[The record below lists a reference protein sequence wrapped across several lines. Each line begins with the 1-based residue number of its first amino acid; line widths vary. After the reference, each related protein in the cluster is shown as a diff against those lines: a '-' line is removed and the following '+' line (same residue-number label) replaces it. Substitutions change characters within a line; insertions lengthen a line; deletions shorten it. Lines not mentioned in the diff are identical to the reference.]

1 MAEHLSMNTVI
12 HAAVRRDLQRFS
24 KALEEFPVGS
34 GSTPGGT
41 PPQPSGSRQ
50 RAAELDRAWQH
61 LDHQLY
67 HHHHSEETIFW
78 PALREAG
85 ADETLVG
92 DLGGEHDRMAEA
104 MARNR
109 GVMTKFAA
117 DPSAGNLEQA
127 KVAFADLTTAV
138 ETHFVHEER
147 DLEPFQAQVKDS
159 PPMRRAAREI
169 RRTQTP
175 AQAGGYLAW
184 LQDGADPGAQ
194 AFLRQEIPAPVLL
207 VFSRLLGRSYTRRIA
222 STWR

>member
-12 HAAVRRDLQRFS
+12 HAAVRRDLQRFR
-24 KALEEFPVGS
+24 KALEEFPDGTE
-34 GSTPGGT
+34 STPGGT
-41 PPQPSGSRQ
+41 PPEPSGSRQ

-61 LDHQLY
+61 LNHQLY

-104 MARNR
+104 MTRTR
-109 GVMTKFAA
+109 EVMTTFAA
-117 DPSAGNLEQA
+117 EPSAANLEQA

-147 DLEPFQAQVKDS
+147 DLEPFQAQVMES

-169 RRTQTP
+169 RRTQSP

-194 AFLRQEIPAPVLL
+194 AFLRQQVPAPVLL
-207 VFSRLLGRSYTRRIA
+207 VFSRVLGRSYTSKIA

>member
-12 HAAVRRDLQRFS
+12 HAAVRRDLQRFR
-24 KALEEFPVGS
+24 KALEEFPDGTE
-34 GSTPGGT
+34 STPGGT
-41 PPQPSGSRQ
+41 PPEPPGSRQ

-104 MARNR
+104 MTRTR
-109 GVMTKFAA
+109 EVMTTFAA
-117 DPSAGNLEQA
+117 DPSAANLEQA

-147 DLEPFQAQVKDS
+147 DLEPFQAQVMES

-169 RRTQTP
+169 RRTQSP

-194 AFLRQEIPAPVLL
+194 VFLRQQIPAPVLL
-207 VFSRLLGRSYTRRIA
+207 VFSRVLGRSYTSKIA

>member
-24 KALEEFPVGS
+24 KALEEFPI
-34 GSTPGGT
+34 GST
-41 PPQPSGSRQ
+41 Q
-50 RAAELDRAWQH
+50 RAADLDRAWQH

-92 DLGGEHDRMAEA
+92 DLGGEHERMAEA
-104 MARNR
+104 MARTR
-109 GVMTKFAA
+109 EVMSNFAA
-117 DPSAGNLEQA
+117 DPSAGNLEQVKA
-127 KVAFADLTTAV
+127 AFADLTNAV

-147 DLEPFQAQVKDS
+147 DLEPFQAQVKDT
-159 PPMRRAAREI
+159 PPMRRAARQI

-175 AQAGGYLAW
+175 VQAGGYLAW
-184 LQDGADPGAQ
+184 LQDGADPVAK
-194 AFLRQEIPAPVLL
+194 AFLMQEIPAPVLL

>member
-12 HAAVRRDLQRFS
+12 HAAVRRDLQRFR
-24 KALEEFPVGS
+24 KALEELPVGS
-34 GSTPGGT
+34 TE
-41 PPQPSGSRQ
+41 
-50 RAAELDRAWQH
+50 RAADLDRAWQH

-104 MARNR
+104 MTRARE
-109 GVMTKFAA
+109 VMRKFAA

-127 KVAFADLTTAV
+127 KAAFDDLTTAV

-147 DLEPFQAQVKDS
+147 DLEPFQAQVKDT

-169 RRTQTP
+169 RRAQTP

-194 AFLRQEIPAPVLL
+194 AFLRQQIPAPVLL
-207 VFSRLLGRSYTRRIA
+207 VLSRLLGRSYARRIA
-222 STWR
+222 SIWR

>member
-24 KALEEFPVGS
+24 KALKEFPA
-34 GSTPGGT
+34 
-41 PPQPSGSRQ
+41 GSRE
-50 RAAELDRAWQH
+50 RAADLDRAWQH

-92 DLGGEHDRMAEA
+92 DLGGEHDRMANA
-104 MARNR
+104 MTRTWTA
-109 GVMTKFAA
+109 MSAFAA
-117 DPSAGNLEQA
+117 EPDAQRLEQA
-127 KVAFADLTTAV
+127 KVAIADLIEAV
-138 ETHFVHEER
+138 ETHFAHEER
-147 DLEPFQAQVKDS
+147 DLEPFQAQVIDT

-169 RRTQTP
+169 RRTQSP

-184 LQDGADPGAQ
+184 LADGADPVAQ
-194 AFLRQEIPAPVLL
+194 AFLVQQIPAPALFVL
-207 VFSRLLGRSYTRRIA
+207 SRLLGRSYSRRIA
-222 STWR
+222 PTWR